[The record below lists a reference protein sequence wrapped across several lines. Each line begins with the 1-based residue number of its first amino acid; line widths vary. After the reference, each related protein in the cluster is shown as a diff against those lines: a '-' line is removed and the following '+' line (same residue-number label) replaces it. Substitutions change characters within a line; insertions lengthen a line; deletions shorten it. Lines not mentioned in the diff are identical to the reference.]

1 MKSFLDKDFLLQTET
16 AQNLFHKYAENEPIF
31 DFHNHLSPQE
41 MYENKTLGNLANAWL
56 DHDHYKWR
64 AMRAAGV
71 PEELIT
77 GHIRID
83 GTVKSDEELKK
94 TLKQVQG
101 DGADRTCHA
110 ELVSASYSRESF
122 DYSRYLAFVRTL
134 QNCVGNPLYHWSH
147 LELQRYFG
155 VNEPITEANAKE
167 IWDKCNALLAK
178 PEFAP
183 RGLLEKLN
191 VKALCTTDDPLD
203 SLEYHKK
210 LAAEW
215 KNVKVLPSFRPDLA
229 INAENPAYPAYIS
242 KLQEVTGVKIKSIDD
257 MIKAFGLRMD
267 YFKSCGSVVSDHS
280 LETDFYMPT
289 NFDDVNYIFKKA
301 WIGKKLNH
309 DELAQYKGY
318 VLQELGKLYA
328 QKGFVMQIHIG
339 ALRDQNG
346 AMLAAA
352 GKNIGEDSLHDFNY
366 ASQLGAVLNGI
377 YSGTLKQVQGDES
390 CNESHAELVSA
401 SPKVILYNLNPKDN
415 DALASMA
422 ANFRNCIFGPAW
434 WFCDH
439 KDGIEEQIR
448 VYARTSTLG
457 NYVGMLTDS
466 RSFLSYPRHEYFRRI
481 LCNYIGNL
489 VENGEFP
496 YDEKLLGEMVKN
508 ISYKNSLKFFE

>member
-1 MKSFLDKDFLLQTET
+1 MTSFMNNDFLLQTDT
-16 AQNLFHKYAENEPIF
+16 AKQLYHNYASQEPIF
-31 DFHNHLSPQE
+31 DFHNHLSPME
-41 MYENKTLGNLANAWL
+41 IFENKSLGNLANAWL

-71 PEELIT
+71 PEEVIT
-77 GHIRID
+77 GHIRKD
-83 GTVKSDEELKK
+83 GSVKSDEERGGKEAVEK
-94 TLKQVQG
+94 
-101 DGADRTCHA
+101 ADY
-110 ELVSASYSRESF
+110 E
-122 DYSRYLAFVRTL
+122 RYLAFVKTL
-134 QNCVGNPLYHWSH
+134 QGCIGNPLYHWSH
-147 LELQRYFG
+147 LELQRYFD
-155 VNEPITEANAKE
+155 VKEPVTEDNAKQ
-167 IWDKCNALLAK
+167 IWDKCNALLAQ
-178 PEFAP
+178 PDFAP
-183 RGLLEKLN
+183 HGLLEKMN

-229 INAENPAYPAYIS
+229 INAENPAYPTYIS
-242 KLQEVTGVKIKSIDD
+242 KLQEMTGIKITNIDD
-257 MIKAFGLRMD
+257 MIKAFGIRMD

-289 NFDDVNYIFKKA
+289 TKDDVNYIFEKA
-301 WIGKKLNH
+301 WIGKKLSH

-328 QKGFVMQIHIG
+328 EKGFVMQIHIG
-339 ALRDQNG
+339 ALRDNNST
-346 AMLAAA
+346 MLASA

-377 YSGTLKQVQGDES
+377 YSE
-390 CNESHAELVSA
+390 CNNSSYLIPHTSSLNLHS
-401 SPKVILYNLNPKDN
+401 SFPKVILYNLNPKDN
-415 DALASMA
+415 DALATMA

-496 YDEKLLGEMVKN
+496 ADEKLIGEMVKKIAFQNSIDFFN
-508 ISYKNSLKFFE
+508 IK

>member
-1 MKSFLDKDFLLQTET
+1 MTSFMNNDFLLQTDT
-16 AQNLFHKYAENEPIF
+16 AKQLYHNYASQEPIF
-31 DFHNHLSPQE
+31 DFHNHLSPME
-41 MYENKTLGNLANAWL
+41 IFENKSLGNLANAWL

-71 PEELIT
+71 PEEVIT
-77 GHIRID
+77 GHIRKD
-83 GTVKSDEELKK
+83 GSVKSDEERGGKEAVEK
-94 TLKQVQG
+94 
-101 DGADRTCHA
+101 ADY
-110 ELVSASYSRESF
+110 E
-122 DYSRYLAFVRTL
+122 RYLAFVKTL
-134 QNCVGNPLYHWSH
+134 QGCIGNPLYHWSH
-147 LELQRYFG
+147 LELQRYFD
-155 VNEPITEANAKE
+155 VKEPVTEDNAKQ
-167 IWDKCNALLAK
+167 IWDKCNALLAQ
-178 PEFAP
+178 PDFAP
-183 RGLLEKLN
+183 RGLLEKMN

-229 INAENPAYPAYIS
+229 INAENPAYPTYIS
-242 KLQEVTGVKIKSIDD
+242 KLQEMTGIKITNIDD
-257 MIKAFGLRMD
+257 MIKAFGIRMD

-289 NFDDVNYIFKKA
+289 TKDDVNYIFEKA
-301 WIGKKLNH
+301 WIGKKLSH

-318 VLQELGKLYA
+318 VLIELGKLYA
-328 QKGFVMQIHIG
+328 EKGFVMQIHIG

-352 GKNIGEDSLHDFNY
+352 GKNIGEDSLHDFNF
-366 ASQLGAVLNGI
+366 APQIGAVLNGI
-377 YSGTLKQVQGDES
+377 YSA
-390 CNESHAELVSA
+390 NANA
-401 SPKVILYNLNPKDN
+401 KVILYNLNPKDN
-415 DALASMA
+415 DALATMA
-422 ANFRNCIFGPAW
+422 SNFRNCIFGPAW

-496 YDEKLLGEMVKN
+496 ADEKLLGEMVKKISFQNSIDFFN
-508 ISYKNSLKFFE
+508 IK

>member
-1 MKSFLDKDFLLQTET
+1 MNNDFLLQTDT
-16 AQNLFHKYAENEPIF
+16 AKQLYHSFASQEPIF
-31 DFHNHLSPQE
+31 DFHNHLSPME
-41 MYENKTLGNLANAWL
+41 IFENKSLGNLANAWL

-77 GHIRID
+77 GHIRKD
-83 GTVKSDEELKK
+83 GSVKSDEERGGKEAVEK
-94 TLKQVQG
+94 
-101 DGADRTCHA
+101 ADY
-110 ELVSASYSRESF
+110 E
-122 DYSRYLAFVRTL
+122 RYLAFVKTL
-134 QNCVGNPLYHWSH
+134 QGCIGNPLYHWSH
-147 LELQRYFG
+147 LELQRYFD
-155 VNEPITEANAKE
+155 VKEPVTEDNAKQ
-167 IWDKCNALLAK
+167 IWDKCNALLAQ
-178 PEFAP
+178 PDFAP
-183 RGLLEKLN
+183 HGLLEKMN

-229 INAENPAYPAYIS
+229 INAENPAYPTYIS
-242 KLQEVTGVKIKSIDD
+242 KLQEMTGIKITNIDD
-257 MIKAFGLRMD
+257 MIKAFGIRMD

-289 NFDDVNYIFKKA
+289 TKDDVNYIFEKA
-301 WIGKKLNH
+301 WIGKKLSQH
-309 DELAQYKGY
+309 ELAQYKGY
-318 VLQELGKLYA
+318 VLIELGKLYA
-328 QKGFVMQIHIG
+328 EKGFVMQIHIG

-352 GKNIGEDSLHDFNY
+352 GKNIGEDSLHDFNF
-366 ASQLGAVLNGI
+366 APQIGAVLNGI
-377 YSGTLKQVQGDES
+377 YSA
-390 CNESHAELVSA
+390 NANA
-401 SPKVILYNLNPKDN
+401 KVILYNLNPKDN
-415 DALASMA
+415 ETLATMA

-434 WFCDH
+434 WFNDH

-448 VYARTSTLG
+448 VFARTSVLSS
-457 NYVGMLTDS
+457 YVGMLTDS

-496 YDEKLLGEMVKN
+496 ADEKLLGEMVKKISFQNSIDFFN
-508 ISYKNSLKFFE
+508 IK

>member
-1 MKSFLDKDFLLQTET
+1 MTSFMNNDFLLQTDT
-16 AQNLFHKYAENEPIF
+16 AKQLYHNYASQEPIF
-31 DFHNHLSPQE
+31 DFHNHLSPME
-41 MYENKTLGNLANAWL
+41 IFENKSLGNLANAWL

-71 PEELIT
+71 PEEVIT
-77 GHIRID
+77 GHIRKD
-83 GTVKSDEELKK
+83 GSVKSYEERGGKEAVEK
-94 TLKQVQG
+94 
-101 DGADRTCHA
+101 ADY
-110 ELVSASYSRESF
+110 E
-122 DYSRYLAFVRTL
+122 RYLAFVKTL
-134 QNCVGNPLYHWSH
+134 QGCIGNPLYHWSH
-147 LELQRYFG
+147 LELQRYFD
-155 VNEPITEANAKE
+155 VKEPVTEDNAKQ
-167 IWDKCNALLAK
+167 IWDKCNALLAQ
-178 PEFAP
+178 PDFAP
-183 RGLLEKLN
+183 RGLLEKMN

-229 INAENPAYPAYIS
+229 INAENPAYPTYIS
-242 KLQEVTGVKIKSIDD
+242 KLQEMTGIKITNIDD
-257 MIKAFGLRMD
+257 MIKAFGIRMD

-289 NFDDVNYIFKKA
+289 TKDDVNYVFEKA
-301 WIGKKLNH
+301 WIGKKLSH
-309 DELAQYKGY
+309 HELAQYKGY

-328 QKGFVMQIHIG
+328 EKGFVMQIHIG

-352 GKNIGEDSLHDFNY
+352 GKNIGEDSLHDFNF
-366 ASQLGAVLNGI
+366 APQIGAVLNGI
-377 YSGTLKQVQGDES
+377 YSG
-390 CNESHAELVSA
+390 CNNSA
-401 SPKVILYNLNPKDN
+401 FRIPHSSFPKVILYNLNPKDN
-415 DALASMA
+415 EALATMA

-434 WFCDH
+434 WFNDH

-448 VYARTSTLG
+448 VFARTSVLSS
-457 NYVGMLTDS
+457 YVGMLTDS

-496 YDEKLLGEMVKN
+496 ADEKLLGEMVKKISFQNSIDFFN
-508 ISYKNSLKFFE
+508 IK

>member
-1 MKSFLDKDFLLQTET
+1 MTSFMNNDFLLQTDT
-16 AQNLFHKYAENEPIF
+16 AKQLYHSFASQEPIF
-31 DFHNHLSPQE
+31 DFHNHLSPME
-41 MYENKTLGNLANAWL
+41 IFENKSLGNLANAWL

-77 GHIRID
+77 GHIRKD
-83 GTVKSDEELKK
+83 GSVKSDEERGGKEAVEK
-94 TLKQVQG
+94 
-101 DGADRTCHA
+101 ADY
-110 ELVSASYSRESF
+110 E
-122 DYSRYLAFVRTL
+122 RYLAFVKTL
-134 QNCVGNPLYHWSH
+134 QGCIGNPLYHWSH
-147 LELQRYFG
+147 LELQRYFD
-155 VNEPITEANAKE
+155 VKEPVTEDNAKQ
-167 IWDKCNALLAK
+167 IWDKCNALLAQ
-178 PEFAP
+178 PDFAP

-242 KLQEVTGVKIKSIDD
+242 KLQEMTGVQIKSIDD
-257 MIKAFGLRMD
+257 MIKAFGIRMD

-289 NFDDVNYIFKKA
+289 TKDDVNYIFEKA
-301 WIGKKLNH
+301 WIGKKLSH

-318 VLQELGKLYA
+318 VLIELGKLYA
-328 QKGFVMQIHIG
+328 EKGFVMQIHIG
-339 ALRDQNG
+339 ALRDNNS
-346 AMLAAA
+346 AMLAAD

-377 YSGTLKQVQGDES
+377 YSG
-390 CNESHAELVSA
+390 CNNSA
-401 SPKVILYNLNPKDN
+401 FRIPHSSFPKVILYNLNPKDN
-415 DALASMA
+415 EALATMA

-434 WFCDH
+434 WFNDH

-448 VYARTSTLG
+448 VFARTSVLSS
-457 NYVGMLTDS
+457 YVGMLTDS

-496 YDEKLLGEMVKN
+496 ADEKLLGEMVKKISFQNSIDFFN
-508 ISYKNSLKFFE
+508 IK

>member
-1 MKSFLDKDFLLQTET
+1 MKQFLDKDFLLQTTT
-16 AQNLFHKYAENEPIF
+16 AKQLYHNYASQEPIF

-77 GHIRID
+77 GHIRLD
-83 GTVKSDEELKK
+83 GTVKNDEEIQKLFPLSFWESLQDAI
-94 TLKQVQG
+94 T
-101 DGADRTCHA
+101 
-110 ELVSASYSRESF
+110 SRESY
-122 DYSRYLAFVRTL
+122 DYIRYLAFVRTL
-134 QNCVGNPLYHWSH
+134 QGCIGNPLYHWSH

-203 SLEYHKK
+203 TLEYHKK
-210 LAAEW
+210 LVAEW

-289 NFDDVNYIFKKA
+289 TKDDVNYIFEKA
-301 WIGKKLNH
+301 WIGKKLSH

-328 QKGFVMQIHIG
+328 QKGFIMQIHIG

-352 GKNIGEDSLHDFNY
+352 GKNIGEDSLHDFNF
-366 ASQLGAVLNGI
+366 APQIGAVLNGI
-377 YSGTLKQVQGDES
+377 YSGCD
-390 CNESHAELVSA
+390 NSA
-401 SPKVILYNLNPKDN
+401 FRIPHSAFPKVILYNLNPKDN

-496 YDEKLLGEMVKN
+496 YDEKLLGEMVKK
-508 ISYKNSLKFFE
+508 ISYSNSVEFFK

>member
-1 MKSFLDKDFLLQTET
+1 MTSFMNNDFLLQTDT
-16 AQNLFHKYAENEPIF
+16 AKQLYHSFASQEPIF
-31 DFHNHLSPQE
+31 DFHNHLSPME
-41 MYENKTLGNLANAWL
+41 IFENKSLGNLANAWL

-77 GHIRID
+77 GHIRKD
-83 GTVKSDEELKK
+83 GSVKTDEERGGKEAVEK
-94 TLKQVQG
+94 
-101 DGADRTCHA
+101 ADY
-110 ELVSASYSRESF
+110 E
-122 DYSRYLAFVRTL
+122 RYLAFVKTL
-134 QNCVGNPLYHWSH
+134 QGCIGNPLYHWSH
-147 LELQRYFG
+147 LELQRYFD
-155 VNEPITEANAKE
+155 VKEPVTEDNAKQ
-167 IWDKCNALLAK
+167 IWDKCNALLAQ
-178 PEFAP
+178 PDFAP
-183 RGLLEKLN
+183 RGLLEKMN

-210 LAAEW
+210 LVAEW

-229 INAENPAYPAYIS
+229 INAENPAYPTYIS
-242 KLQEVTGVKIKSIDD
+242 KLQEVTGVQIKSIDD
-257 MIKAFGLRMD
+257 MIKAFGIRMD

-289 NFDDVNYIFKKA
+289 TKDDVNYIFEKA
-301 WIGKKLNH
+301 WIGKKLSH

-328 QKGFVMQIHIG
+328 EKGFVMQIHIG

-377 YSGTLKQVQGDES
+377 YSAQPEAKTIV
-390 CNESHAELVSA
+390 
-401 SPKVILYNLNPKDN
+401 YNLNPKDN
-415 DALASMA
+415 DALATMA

-434 WFCDH
+434 WFNDH

-496 YDEKLLGEMVKN
+496 ADEKLLGEMVKKISFQNSIDFFN
-508 ISYKNSLKFFE
+508 IK